1 MPNPEDYTVGW
12 ICAISTERVAAEA
25 FLDEKHAGPEDVSAH
40 DNNDY
45 ALGKMGRHNV
55 VIAVLPDGEYGT
67 ASAATVAR
75 DMLHS
80 FPNIRIGL
88 MVGIGGGAPSAEHD
102 IRLGDI
108 VVSAPRNG
116 KGGVFQYDFSKTM
129 QDQAFQQTRF
139 LDQPPTILRAAI
151 AGLKAQYEAEGH
163 ELEEMINGILARKRK
178 LQKNYRR
185 PDPSSDKLFQSEIV
199 HPPDERSCT
208 AFCLDSPSNLQPR
221 HERTE
226 DDDNPTVHYG
236 TIASANQLMND
247 AKLRDRL
254 AAENAVLCFEMEAAG
269 LINHFPCLVIRGVC
283 DYSDSH
289 KYADWH
295 GYAAMTA
302 AAYAK
307 DLLNRI
313 PPKKIESEKRIIDIV
328 MKIAEGAAFDSHA
341 EEHNPTCLPDTR
353 VELLQHIMSWTQDP
367 NAKAIFWLNGMAG
380 TGKSTVSRTIAK
392 SLVRTGYLGASFF
405 FKRGDGDR
413 GSSAKLF
420 TTIAAQLAIM
430 QTDIG
435 PYVKD
440 AIKLNSDIDQRKSG
454 FIVIVIDALDE
465 CELED
470 DVKLIIRLFNYDKS
484 LGLRVFLTS
493 RPELLIRLGFSYTM
507 VKMAVPLFIFA
518 STICRFLADRK
529 CGSPDDQLRKVL
541 EYETKSQESKL
552 DATYLPVLNQQ
563 IAGLITR
570 ERNEVLQQFK
580 YIVGSIVLL
589 ASPLSTSSLLQLL
602 RISRDAIDTRL
613 DMLHS
618 VLSIPQSSESP
629 IRLLHLSFRDF
640 LVDSEKKGLN
650 PFWIDKAETHAK
662 MTDNCL
668 HVMKG
673 FLREDMCGLRSQG
686 LESSIYA
693 CLNWVFHLQGANYH
707 VENYAETLQFLEQ
720 HFLHWVEAL
729 SLIQQ
734 APESVKMITSL
745 QALSLKKSN
754 KLLSEFLDDALRIL
768 QPSLHIIASA
778 PLQIY
783 SSVLLFAPSESIV
796 KNLFKERIPKWISLE
811 PKVERSW
818 NQCIKTLE
826 GHLDIVNSVAFSPNS
841 SLLASASDDKTI
853 RLWNINTG
861 ECIEEF
867 KGHTKPV
874 NAVVFSHDSLYVLS
888 GSEDTTIRLW
898 CIDTGKCVHTLEGH
912 DFAVISVAFSHDSSF
927 VASASDDHVIRLWRV
942 DTSECVHILGMPS
955 KERYMQGS
963 SLAFSNDSS
972 LLAAGFS
979 HETITQLWETNTG
992 TYVRTLASR
1001 ETLESHSDAS
1011 IAFSHDLSLVASS
1024 SNHVIQVWRADTGD
1038 CVQKFKGHCRKVFSI
1053 ALSHDSSLM
1062 VSASSDKTVRLWN
1075 VETGTCIRNFEGH
1088 TESVLSVAFSHES
1101 TIIASSSGDGTI
1113 RLWQNNLD
1121 NDVQESDDYSNKAL
1135 PLKRAETS
1143 DSIQGNRG
1151 YSEGV
1156 KDMVFSHDSSLV
1168 ASSSYDGIVRIWHAE
1183 TGDYSPQQQL
1193 PLEICRIIFS
1203 HNSTYVA
1210 MATSDETFLWIWN
1223 VNTGECFR
1231 KLTYRENIYTLAFS
1245 HDSSLIASASEGT
1258 IPLWRVDTGD
1268 CFLELEYE
1276 EFSQSLAFSH
1286 DSSLLA
1292 SESGHAIQ
1300 LWSVDTGE
1308 CIRELMR
1315 GGIIRGGTW
1324 FPAVAFSHDSSLI
1337 ASSSQRGIIQ
1347 LWRTNT
1353 GECVHKFHTH
1363 RRDGLDY
1370 LSFTPDGLHLVTR
1383 FGALMTLRG
1392 EQIIRFDGFGF
1403 NEDYSWI
1410 TWNGVNLIWIP
1421 TEYRPALDCSVV
1433 SKGTLAVGC
1442 NSGRVWFMKF
1452 SAYPH

>member
-1 MPNPEDYTVGW
+1 QS
-12 ICAISTERVAAEA
+12 ILSI
-25 FLDEKHAGPEDVSAH
+25 K
-40 DNNDY
+40 
-45 ALGKMGRHNV
+45 
-55 VIAVLPDGEYGT
+55 LP
-67 ASAATVAR
+67 V
-75 DMLHS
+75 
-80 FPNIRIGL
+80 
-88 MVGIGGGAPSAEHD
+88 
-102 IRLGDI
+102 
-108 VVSAPRNG
+108 
-116 KGGVFQYDFSKTM
+116 
-129 QDQAFQQTRF
+129 
-139 LDQPPTILRAAI
+139 
-151 AGLKAQYEAEGH
+151 
-163 ELEEMINGILARKRK
+163 
-178 LQKNYRR
+178 
-185 PDPSSDKLFQSEIV
+185 
-199 HPPDERSCT
+199 
-208 AFCLDSPSNLQPR
+208 
-221 HERTE
+221 
-226 DDDNPTVHYG
+226 
-236 TIASANQLMND
+236 
-247 AKLRDRL
+247 
-254 AAENAVLCFEMEAAG
+254 
-269 LINHFPCLVIRGVC
+269 
-283 DYSDSH
+283 
-289 KYADWH
+289 
-295 GYAAMTA
+295 
-302 AAYAK
+302 
-307 DLLNRI
+307 
-313 PPKKIESEKRIIDIV
+313 
-328 MKIAEGAAFDSHA
+328 AEGAAFDSHA

-392 SLVRTGYLGASFF
+392 SLVRTGHLGASFF
-405 FKRGDGDR
+405 FKRGD
-413 GSSAKLF
+413 
-420 TTIAAQLAIM
+420 AAQLAIM

-435 PYVKD
+435 PHVKD
-440 AIKLNSDIDQRKSG
+440 AIKSNSDIGNKGLREQFNQLILQPLSKFPPDQRKSG

-470 DVKLIIRLFNYDKS
+470 DVKLIIRLFNHDKS

-493 RPELLIRLGFSYTM
+493 RPELPIRLGFSAIQGEFQDVILHEISEPVIQHDLSVLIRHELQIIRDNYNKTVQEYRQLKRDWPGQSSIDTM

-589 ASPLSTSSLLQLL
+589 ASPLSTSSLSQLL

-686 LESSIYA
+686 LETVCIPAAVQYA

-783 SSVLLFAPSESIV
+783 SSVLLFAPSESI
-796 KNLFKERIPKWISLE
+796 
-811 PKVERSW
+811 
-818 NQCIKTLE
+818 
-826 GHLDIVNSVAFSPNS
+826 
-841 SLLASASDDKTI
+841 
-853 RLWNINTG
+853 
-861 ECIEEF
+861 
-867 KGHTKPV
+867 
-874 NAVVFSHDSLYVLS
+874 
-888 GSEDTTIRLW
+888 
-898 CIDTGKCVHTLEGH
+898 GH

-1183 TGDYSPQQQL
+1183 TGDCVREFRRWYISQDSPQQQL